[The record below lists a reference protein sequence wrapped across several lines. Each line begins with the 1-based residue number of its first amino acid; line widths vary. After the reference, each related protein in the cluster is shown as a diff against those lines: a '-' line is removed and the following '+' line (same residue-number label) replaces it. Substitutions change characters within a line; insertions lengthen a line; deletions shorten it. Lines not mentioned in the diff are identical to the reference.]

1 MNLELALATALS
13 LASGQ
18 VASTPQSQ
26 PAPLAS
32 DPAAAIAPQR
42 PQAPARQAKPDRRFR
57 LSISLSLGGAYL
69 GDVPVE
75 TTTAGDV
82 SIDVARLVEL
92 LRPVVTQAVVGNLL
106 ARAAGAELAP
116 IEILSGSDV
125 SLSYDSA
132 TLALTVTLPSDSRAL
147 NRVSIVNPSQASG
160 ANVTAPSDRA
170 FGITFALNTQL
181 VHDGFDDVD
190 RGPVEVTARG
200 FGNVGGVDG
209 LYLAFEAGFSED
221 EDFARRRTTLF
232 YDDVSRA
239 IRYSLGDV
247 APQTLGVYDAQLNM
261 AGLTV
266 ERLYETIQPYRNVR
280 PSGRGGLT
288 LESESRVDVVVN
300 GVVQQTLRL
309 GPGRY
314 DLRDFPFLSGYND
327 VRLVVEDNSGRREV
341 GAVSFFSDAE
351 LLDPGISI
359 FSASL
364 GARERSAGLFDSP
377 EYEDELTFSG
387 FYQRGFSDQITLGVA
402 GQVDR
407 NNGLIALQGAYATR
421 FGVFGA
427 QAAVDTDQDSD
438 TEHAL
443 LLTWRYTATSKGGGS
458 AGWQVE
464 FESLS
469 EGFSPMSAS
478 GTAFNANSW
487 EIDARYQTDLAY
499 GVFATFGAGYSRS
512 RGDLEDQSRASAALS
527 RSFGRF
533 SASLGLEHREG
544 GFADEDRA
552 TLSLSL
558 PVGAR
563 SSARLRA
570 DTGRDE
576 VIAEFD
582 RRAFNSLDQLG
593 YRVAVGDN
601 RDGPIV
607 NAELE
612 YYGNRFRGRL
622 THDYLK
628 TGDQVTQITNA
639 GLTFGVGFADSRVAL
654 GREADRGFVIVD
666 KHRTLGDAVV
676 VARNRSSLG
685 DSARTG
691 ALGPALVPLDRGYAL
706 DSVEVGVEGAPPG
719 YDIGAGRI
727 DIVPGAASGY
737 RMLIGSA
744 ASNTVVGV
752 LLDAEGQG
760 VPFLAGTLTP
770 LAGKDA
776 VETQFFTNRTGRLV
790 AQHVA
795 PGRYALTPFGG
806 TESIGEVVV
815 PDDATGT
822 VNIGTLTYRGGKP

>member
-1 MNLELALATALS
+1 M
-13 LASGQ
+13 
-18 VASTPQSQ
+18 
-26 PAPLAS
+26 
-32 DPAAAIAPQR
+32 
-42 PQAPARQAKPDRRFR
+42 
-57 LSISLSLGGAYL
+57 
-69 GDVPVE
+69 PVE
-75 TTTAGDV
+75 TTTAGNV
-82 SIDVARLVEL
+82 SIDVVRLIEL
-92 LRPVVTQAVVGNLL
+92 LRPVVTQTVIGNLQ
-106 ARAAGAELAP
+106 ARAAGAELAA
-116 IEILSGSDV
+116 INTLSGPDV

-132 TLALTVTLPSDSRAL
+132 TLALTVTLPSDSRAV
-147 NRVSIVNPSQASG
+147 NRVSIVNPAQSSG
-160 ANVTAPSDRA
+160 ANVTAPSNRA

-181 VHDGFDDVD
+181 VHDGLETMD

-200 FGNVGGVDG
+200 FGNVGGIDG
-209 LYLAFEAGFSED
+209 LYLAFEAGFRED
-221 EDFARRRTTLF
+221 EKFARRRTTLF

-247 APQTLGVYDAQLNM
+247 RPQTLGVYDAQLNM

-266 ERLYETIQPYRNVR
+266 GRLYETIQPYRNVR

-288 LESESRVDVVVN
+288 LENESRVDVVVN

-327 VRLVVEDNSGRREV
+327 VRLVVEDNSGRREI

-351 LLDPGISI
+351 LLDPGVSI

-364 GARERSAGLFDSP
+364 GARERSAGLFDNP
-377 EYEDELTFSG
+377 EYENQLTFSG
-387 FYQRGFSDQITLGVA
+387 FYQRGLNDQVTLGIA
-402 GQVDR
+402 GQADR

-421 FGVFGA
+421 LGVFGA
-427 QAAVDTDQDSD
+427 QAALDVDQAADP
-438 TEHAL
+438 EHAV
-443 LLTWRYTATSKGGGS
+443 LLTWRNTTTSKGGGS

-469 EGFSPMSAS
+469 AGFTPMSAA

-487 EIDARYQTDLAY
+487 ELDARYQLDLAY
-499 GVFATFGAGYSRS
+499 GIFATLGAGYSRS
-512 RGDLEDQSRASAALS
+512 RGALEDQLRASAALS
-527 RSFGRF
+527 RSFGQF

-544 GFADEDRA
+544 GFASDDRA
-552 TLSLSL
+552 TVSISL
-558 PVGAR
+558 PIGTR

-601 RDGPIV
+601 RDGPVV
-607 NAELE
+607 NTEFE

-628 TGDQVTQITNA
+628 TGDEVTQVTNA
-639 GLTFGVGFADSRVAL
+639 GLTFGVGFADGRVAL

-666 KHRTLGDAVV
+666 KHRSLGDAVV

-691 ALGPALVPLDRGYAL
+691 ALGPALVPLDRAYAL

-727 DIVPGAASGY
+727 DILPGAASGY
-737 RMLIGSA
+737 RMQIGSA
-744 ASNTVVGV
+744 ASNTVIGV
-752 LLDAEGQG
+752 ILDAEGQG
-760 VPFLAGTLTP
+760 VAFLAGTMTP
-770 LAGKDA
+770 LSGKEA
-776 VETQFFTNRTGRLV
+776 VEAQFFTNRTGRLV

-795 PGRYALTPFGG
+795 PGRYALTPFGA
-806 TESIGEVVV
+806 TKSIGEVVV

-822 VNIGTLTYRGGKP
+822 VNIGALTYRGSKP